1 MLAGMHLLRSILVA
15 VDGSRPSN
23 AAIAAACVLAHD
35 IGATITGCHVLAT
48 HPYLQGHHV
57 TWLPEVEA
65 GKRQDAMTIAR
76 DAEQMARDA
85 GVRMDVVT
93 VDGDPIDELLHRAA
107 ETRADSI
114 IVGNRGQN
122 LLSTVFLG
130 SVAQGIVERSTLPV
144 LIVRTTLLDA

>member
-65 GKRQDAMTIAR
+65 GKRQDAMT
-76 DAEQMARDA
+76 MARDA